1 MSRFI
6 RWTRRQWPSLVV
18 ITYTV
23 IGWPVGIV
31 LLTRPEVGLNALGV
45 LLTAH
50 TLICS
55 AYLIHDCAHNAIFAS
70 RTANDRLG
78 VLMSWINGACL
89 ADYGRLQKKHLRH
102 HSDRLDVVTFDYRG
116 VLQSAPV
123 WVRRGMLALEWAYVP
138 AVELLMRGLVA
149 AAPFRGGTRA
159 EQIRVIG
166 VATVRLGGVAALAM
180 AAPKALVLYAFAYL
194 LFVTVLRF
202 MDAFQHTY
210 ELFVSRSLAAEAV
223 DPRRDL
229 RYEYENTYSNL
240 LTERWEWLNLLVLN
254 FPYHNAHHVRPGVP
268 WHRLPALHRSL
279 YGARDRQVITCREL
293 LASYHRHRVA
303 RILAADYGTVAPA
316 GDRVAGFLGAVGVSF
331 LTAV

>member
-159 EQIRVIG
+159 PISCLSRCC
-166 VATVRLGGVAALAM
+166 
-180 AAPKALVLYAFAYL
+180 
-194 LFVTVLRF
+194 
-202 MDAFQHTY
+202 
-210 ELFVSRSLAAEAV
+210 VSWTRSSIPTSCSCRGPS
-223 DPRRDL
+223 PRR
-229 RYEYENTYSNL
+229 RWIRAAICVTSTKI
-240 LTERWEWLNLLVLN
+240 LT
-254 FPYHNAHHVRPGVP
+254 P
-268 WHRLPALHRSL
+268 
-279 YGARDRQVITCREL
+279 IC
-293 LASYHRHRVA
+293 
-303 RILAADYGTVAPA
+303 
-316 GDRVAGFLGAVGVSF
+316 
-331 LTAV
+331 